1 MNVCT
6 VLGFAWTNRGVE
18 EGKNEGMRCAGQLYC
33 GAITY
38 GQPGH
43 SYTLRGIPVPNVA
56 AHLF

>member
-43 SYTLRGIPVPNVA
+43 
-56 AHLF
+56 